1 MSSLEKNIISVKDL
15 LLKDNLKIPSYQ
27 RPYKWTTKNVNQL
40 IDDVLLQCQ
49 NNKSAYRLGTLVIHK
64 ETKGEIDEFNIV
76 DGQQRSLTLT
86 LIAHAIIQNRGEFLQ
101 KINPKEKLTSYRPK
115 LLNLSFTNDISKFNI
130 QNNYKEIERRMREFD
145 EQTIYFFF
153 FRCELVQVILSD
165 ISEAFQFFD
174 SQNSRGKDLEPH
186 DLLKA
191 FHLREMAH
199 LTTEEK
205 LKSVSSWESMET
217 EELANLFSLYLY
229 RIRNWSKGYS
239 ARYFTK
245 DDVDVFKGV
254 SPEIQES
261 YPFAQLFRIAH
272 YYTDNY
278 NKEYHRNIDK
288 NQLEYPFQIDQTII
302 NGKRFFEMI
311 AYYKKMIDDIGTN
324 QLHRITKEY
333 VQPEN
338 EGNIIS
344 EKILKT
350 ISTYQGRHRTGDK
363 YVRVLFDCGVIYYL
377 DKFGT
382 KHISK
387 AIEKIFI
394 WSYALRL
401 QMEAVH
407 IATTDNHALGR
418 KTDIVLGNKEIFKLL
433 RDAIH
438 PSDFLNLK
446 MENLTEKPKREIA
459 DIITLFNEL
468 GYYNGK

>member
-1 MSSLEKNIISVKDL
+1 MKDL
-15 LLKDNLKIPSYQ
+15 LLKDNLKLPSYQ

-40 IDDVLLQCQ
+40 IDDILSQCQ

-64 ETKGEIDEFNIV
+64 ETKDDIDEFNIV

-86 LIAHAIIQNRGEFLQ
+86 LIAHSIIEHRSELLK
-101 KINPKEKLTSYRPK
+101 KINHKENLNGYRLK
-115 LLNLSFTNDISKFNI
+115 LLNLLFTNDISKFNI
-130 QNNYKEIERRMREFD
+130 QSNYKEIERRMREFD
-145 EQTIYFFF
+145 EHSISFFF
-153 FRCELVQVILSD
+153 FRCELVQVILSN

-199 LTTEEK
+199 LSTEEK
-205 LKSVSSWESMET
+205 LSSVSSWEAMET
-217 EELANLFSLYLY
+217 EELTNLFSLYLY

-245 DDVDVFKGV
+245 DEVDVFKGV
-254 SPEIQES
+254 SPETKES

-272 YYTDNY
+272 YYTENY

-288 NQLEYPFQIDQTII
+288 NKLDYPFQIDQTII

-311 AYYKKMIDDIGTN
+311 AYYKKMIDDIETN
-324 QLHRITKEY
+324 QLYRITKKY
-333 VQPEN
+333 ILPET
-338 EGNIIS
+338 EGNMIS

-350 ISTYQGRHRTGDK
+350 ISSYQGRHRIGDK

-394 WSYALRL
+394 WVYALRL
-401 QMEAVH
+401 QMEAVQ
-407 IATTDNHALGR
+407 IATVDNHALG
-418 KTDIVLGNKEIFKLL
+418 KKYDVVLGNKDIFKLL

-438 PSDFLNLK
+438 PSEFLNLK
-446 MENLTEKPKREIA
+446 MENLSGSPKREIA